1 MSHTDS
7 LITGARTAIKHTGG
21 SYKTRYNHIR
31 EAERFVTELRS
42 IGYGVQKWT
51 NLTNKHVAAVVHNW
65 QDRKLAV
72 ATLKEY
78 LSGVRVVAKFF
89 GNTKIS
95 GTNSDFGIEKRIY
108 VTNTDK
114 ALHQTAFDKAIET
127 LKAGNN
133 LSHRVAAQLQL
144 QRALGLRN
152 EESMKFSPRSVL
164 SDGCV
169 LVSAGTTGGRERMLS
184 EISDQGR
191 AAIQYA
197 QSVMKKGDRNTMP
210 KSMTE
215 RQWKNYFYRTA
226 RQVGISK
233 DKSGASSEGNRY
245 YYAQQRYQTIAGFA
259 PPCQFSKKEDFQAN
273 AEQIAGGGWT
283 KLDQDARQILK
294 AELGHVP
301 DRNSVIGQYI
311 GAAR

>member
-1 MSHTDS
+1 MRHTDR
-7 LITGARTAIKHTGG
+7 LIVGARTALKHTGG

-42 IGYGVQKWT
+42 VGYGVQKWT
-51 NLTNKHVAAVVHNW
+51 NLTNKHVAAVIHSW

-95 GTNSDFGIEKRIY
+95 KTNSDFGIEKRIY

-127 LKAGNN
+127 LKAGSNT
-133 LSHRVAAQLQL
+133 LGHRVAAQLQL

-164 SDGCV
+164 SDGRV
-169 LVSAGTTGGRERMLS
+169 LVSAGTKGGRERILS
-184 EISDQGR
+184 EISDHGR

-197 QSVMKKGDRNTMP
+197 KSVMQKGDRNTMP
-210 KSMTE
+210 KLMTE

-233 DKSGASSEGNRY
+233 DKSGASSHGNRH
-245 YYAQQRYQTIAGFA
+245 YYAQQRYQTI
-259 PPCQFSKKEDFQAN
+259 
-273 AEQIAGGGWT
+273 GWT

-294 AELGHVP
+294 AELGHGP
-301 DRNSVIGQYI
+301 DRDSVISQYI